1 MNDSYVEVLVPT
13 KTSPLKK
20 FLFTFSM
27 VMLVLS
33 VLALLMTLMPVLLAV
48 VVAFAVLTFYLY
60 GQVDV
65 EYEYLYLDREISVD
79 RIMHKSRRKKAANY
93 KVDQMLVLAPKD
105 SYHLDEWKN
114 LQVKVKDFSS
124 GVDRKDTYV
133 MLVEG
138 EGTEKCKVF
147 LTPNEDFLNAIKNIA
162 PRKVFQD

>member
-13 KTSPLKK
+13 KTSPVKK

-33 VLALLMTLMPVLLAV
+33 ALALLSTLLVPLIV
-48 VVAFAVLTFYLY
+48 VVIAFGALTFYLY

-65 EYEYLYLDREISVD
+65 EYEYLYLDREISID

-93 KVDQMLVLAPKD
+93 KVDQMLVLAPKN

-114 LQVKVKDFSS
+114 LQVKVKDFSA
-124 GVDRKDTYV
+124 GMDRKDTYV

-147 LTPNEDFLNAIKNIA
+147 LTPNEDFVNAVKNVA

>member
-65 EYEYLYLDREISVD
+65 EYEY
-79 RIMHKSRRKKAANY
+79 
-93 KVDQMLVLAPKD
+93 
-105 SYHLDEWKN
+105 
-114 LQVKVKDFSS
+114 
-124 GVDRKDTYV
+124 
-133 MLVEG
+133 
-138 EGTEKCKVF
+138 
-147 LTPNEDFLNAIKNIA
+147 
-162 PRKVFQD
+162 